1 MCNAIIKFFCVL
13 ILLFAFIINTIG
25 GWIGVGDIIPTDK
38 CPCNS
43 TTVTTTQPSTEVEP
57 TTSETLTDVSETESA
72 TTTTTKPIT
81 TTTTTKPTTTTTK
94 PVTTTTTTKPTT
106 TTTTKPTTT
115 TTTKPTTT
123 TTTKP
128 TTTTTTKPTT
138 SEKGPFLSSAAKDS
152 LAMFGGNSNDIIKGM
167 TATSDGG
174 YVVCGSTSSIDG
186 NLAGLYENDWI
197 GPFSFVARFDSK
209 SNIQWFVTFGSN
221 SGSVNLEDVAELSNG
236 YIVAVGHSKAYEYS
250 TTPDALAEDLTTE
263 AIALTLSPKKG
274 RVLSQKIF
282 GGTGTDVFYCVSPTS
297 TGYVVGGSTN
307 STDGFFDGVPGSSA
321 ILLNLD
327 NKGNVNWKRYLSGSK
342 GGAIEGIDVDTDNNV
357 YVSCTTASTDRDY
370 AAFTELM
377 GGYLDTIIIKYDYKG
392 DFLWDHVI
400 ASSARDIFNSITID
414 GKGGCVVGGYYETMD
429 GSIENDGTLT
439 GIHNCGGI
447 DALLFRID
455 KDGDRSWYKIL
466 SGYQDDFITD
476 VAMTNGGFVATGY
489 TNSSNRDFAPI
500 GNNGGYDSFVA
511 FVSKSST
518 LVKMDTQSG
527 SSDDIFACVVTGE
540 NGEAFIGGRTKSKD
554 GAFAENLYSSF
565 TAFVVKYNTTAT

>member
-43 TTVTTTQPSTEVEP
+43 TTVTTTEPSTEVEP
-57 TTSETLTDVSETESA
+57 TTSETSTDVSIAEPT

-81 TTTTTKPTTTTTK
+81 TTTTTE
-94 PVTTTTTTKPTT
+94 PTT

-138 SEKGPFLSSAAKDS
+138 SEKGPFLNSAAKDS
-152 LAMFGGNSNDIIKGM
+152 LTMFGGNSNDLIRGM

-174 YVVCGSTSSIDG
+174 YVVCGTTSSIDG
-186 NLAGLYENDWI
+186 NLAGLYEDDWI
-197 GPFSFVARFDSK
+197 GPFSFVVRFDSD
-209 SNIQWFVTFGSN
+209 SNIQWFITLGSN
-221 SGSVNLEDVAELSNG
+221 SGSVTIEDVAELSNG

-274 RVLSQKIF
+274 RVLSQKSF
-282 GGTGTDVFYCVSPTS
+282 GGSGTDVFYCVSPTS
-297 TGYVVGGSTN
+297 TGYVVGGKTN
-307 STDGFFDGVPGSSA
+307 SKDGFFEGVPGNSA

-327 NKGNVNWKRYLSGSK
+327 NNGNVNWKRYLSGSK
-342 GGAIEGIDVDTDNNV
+342 GGSIEGVDVDADNNV
-357 YVSCTTASTDRDY
+357 YVSCITSSTDGDY
-370 AAFTELM
+370 APFTELM
-377 GGYLDTIIIKYDYKG
+377 GGYSDTVIIKYDYKG

-400 ASSARDIFNSITID
+400 ASSSRDIFNTITED

-429 GSIENDGTLT
+429 ENIENDGTLT

-466 SGYQDDFITD
+466 SGFQDDFITD
-476 VAMTNGGFVATGY
+476 VAITNGGFVVTGY

-500 GNNGGYDSFVA
+500 GNSGGYDSFVA
-511 FVSKSST
+511 FVSKSGT

-527 SSDDIFACVVTGE
+527 SGDDIFACVVTGE

-565 TAFVVKYNTTAT
+565 TALVVKYNTTVA